1 MLKAL
6 TTPSMILLLSAVT
19 AFTLIWWYLMRD
31 RLGMKPYMV
40 VIVGIIV
47 VIIGLF
53 DVKLFALIEAGF
65 QPEKAANM
73 RLFGEV
79 FLLPPVFYA
88 MAKIFRRD
96 PKIVFDVVVAGV
108 CFSLLCGRFNCLHA
122 GCCKGTLIPDTE
134 LRWPVREIEIVY
146 YLIFLEISVARNLK
160 KKTHGELYPAFMLS
174 YGALRFVLE
183 FFRETSQSGVFHIA
197 HCWSALSDAI
207 GLTVLLILHN
217 KQKKGV

>member
-1 MLKAL
+1 
-6 TTPSMILLLSAVT
+6 MILLLSAVT

-88 MAKIFRRD
+88 MAKIFKRD

-122 GCCKGTLIPDTE
+122 GCCKGTLIPGTE
-134 LRWPVREIEIVY
+134 LRWPVREIEIAF
-146 YLIFLEISVARNLK
+146 YLIFLEVSVFRNRK
-160 KKTHGELYPAFMLS
+160 KKAHGELYPVYMIA

-183 FFRETSQSGVFHIA
+183 FVRETDGGGVFHIA
-197 HCWSALSDAI
+197 HLWSAVSVAA
-207 GLTVLLILHN
+207 GLTALLILR
-217 KQKKGV
+217 KTIRKGV